1 MRKTMKIGLSAL
13 AGALAMTSVNAGE
26 MSLSGSIEASYTT
39 GSGYVTTGGQRLG
52 MDKELTVKGS
62 AELDNGTAVN
72 YKQTITDAMAFN
84 DSEIAFVTDGW
95 GTITIGSA
103 GAPISGIDNVTP
115 TAYEE
120 AEAGLTTG
128 LDDVN
133 GADGDMGI
141 RYTLADIGG
150 TGFKFDAF
158 ITSEHGSADAN
169 ADNAGS
175 GEQYNNNGAAYEWVI
190 TGDAPG
196 IEGLAMGIGYAKL
209 EVENTDTQTVKPSD
223 VDNDEGTAYLTYA
236 NGPFKVG
243 YQKSAVNIGSTNT
256 LHKTDYY
263 SVSYAATDNLSVSY
277 SVTEAQRTKT
287 DGLQQNQDMDGISI
301 AYTMGGMTISVA
313 DNDCSDCSYTAGRS
327 EDYQTMS
334 VAVAF

>member
-1 MRKTMKIGLSAL
+1 MKNITKIGLSAL
-13 AGALAMTSVNAGE
+13 AGALAMTSANAGA

-52 MDKELTVKGS
+52 MDRELTVKGS
-62 AELDNGTAVN
+62 GELDNGTAVN
-72 YKQTITDAMAFN
+72 YKQTITDAMALN
-84 DSEIAFVTDGW
+84 DAEIAFVTDGY

-141 RYTLADIGG
+141 RYTLADVAG

-158 ITSEHGSADAN
+158 YTSEHGSGDAN

-175 GEQYNNNGAAYEWVI
+175 GAGANKGAAWEVVI
-190 TGDAPG
+190 SGAVPG
-196 IEGLAMGIGYAKL
+196 IDGLAMGIGYANL
-209 EVENTDTQTVKPSD
+209 EVEDTATTTVKSGSID
-223 VDNDEGTAYLTYA
+223 QDEGTAYLTYA
-236 NGPFKVG
+236 YGPVKVG
-243 YQKSAVNIGSTNT
+243 IQKSAVSIGSTNT

-263 SVSYAATDNLSVSY
+263 SVSYAATDNLSISY
-277 SVTEAQRTKT
+277 SHVDAQKT
-287 DGLQQNQDMDGISI
+287 TSSGVNSTQDMDGLSL
-301 AYTMGGMTISVA
+301 AYTMGGMTLSIA
-313 DNDCSDCSYTAGRS
+313 DNDCSDCSYSAGRS
-327 EDYQTMS
+327 QDYQTMS
-334 VAVAF
+334 LSVAF

>member
-1 MRKTMKIGLSAL
+1 MKNITKIGLSAL
-13 AGALAMTSVNAGE
+13 AGALAMTSANAGA
-26 MSLSGSIEASYTT
+26 MSLTGSIEASYTT

-52 MDKELTVKGS
+52 MDRELTVTGS
-62 AELDNGTAVN
+62 GELDNGTAVN

-84 DSEIAFVTDGW
+84 DAEIAFVTDGY

-141 RYTLADIGG
+141 RYTLADVAG
-150 TGFKFDAF
+150 TGFKFDGF
-158 ITSEHGSADAN
+158 YTSEHGAGDAN

-175 GEQYNNNGAAYEWVI
+175 GEAADNNGAAWEVVI
-190 TGDAPG
+190 SGALPG
-196 IEGLAMGIGYAKL
+196 IDGLAMGIGYALL
-209 EVENTDTQTVKPSD
+209 EKEDTDTQAVKSGSYD
-223 VDNDEGTAYLTYA
+223 QDEGTAYITYA
-236 NGPFKVG
+236 YGPLKVG
-243 YQKSAVNIGSTNT
+243 IQKSAVSIGSSNI

-263 SVSYAATDNLSVSY
+263 SVSYAATDNLSISY
-277 SVTEAQRTKT
+277 SHVDAQKT
-287 DGLQQNQDMDGISI
+287 TSSGVNSTQDMDGLSL
-301 AYTMGGMTISVA
+301 AYTMGGMTLSIA
-313 DNDCSDCSYTAGRS
+313 DNDCSDCSYSAGRS

-334 VAVAF
+334 LSVAF